1 MHMIRHLVMFK
12 LREFSTPA
20 EKMKAAE
27 LVRAELLSMKKKI
40 PGILEFEVGINF
52 TVDDTAYDLVINS
65 SFSSKEDLKA
75 YQVHPDHQ
83 AFIIFNKK
91 YSAKKIVLDYEY

>member
-1 MHMIRHLVMFK
+1 MFK
-12 LREFSTPA
+12 LREFSTPG
-20 EKMKAAE
+20 EKIKAAE
-27 LVRAELLSMKKKI
+27 TVRAELLTMKKKI
-40 PGILEFEVGINF
+40 PVILEFEVGINF
-52 TVDDTAYDLVINS
+52 TIDDAAYDLVINA

>member
-1 MHMIRHLVMFK
+1 MIRHLVLFK
-12 LREFSTPA
+12 LRDFSTPE

-27 LVRAELLSMKKKI
+27 TVRAELLALKKKI
-40 PGILEFEVGINF
+40 PVILEFEVGINF
-52 TVDDTAYDLVINS
+52 TVNDAAYDLAINS
-65 SFSSKEDLKA
+65 SFSSKEDLKT

-83 AFIIFNKK
+83 AFILFNKN